1 MEQNED
7 PETVQKAPRV
17 PSPVPARNKVGNG
30 LMCKNRKSK
39 PSATVTSSEP
49 SSASTSSGVL
59 GVEGSSSSSTSAS
72 VGIWGDLTNDDV
84 DTTLHLSK
92 DTTISKVTTRKR
104 KPPLLDL
111 NVDDNDEDD
120 HINDDSEP
128 STSGLGGKVSLL

>member
-1 MEQNED
+1 M
-7 PETVQKAPRV
+7 
-17 PSPVPARNKVGNG
+17 G
-30 LMCKNRKSK
+30 LNLHNYFNLY
-39 PSATVTSSEP
+39 V
-49 SSASTSSGVL
+49 
-59 GVEGSSSSSTSAS
+59 SSSLRCSSAS

>member
-1 MEQNED
+1 M
-7 PETVQKAPRV
+7 QKAPRV

-49 SSASTSSGVL
+49 STACVGVL